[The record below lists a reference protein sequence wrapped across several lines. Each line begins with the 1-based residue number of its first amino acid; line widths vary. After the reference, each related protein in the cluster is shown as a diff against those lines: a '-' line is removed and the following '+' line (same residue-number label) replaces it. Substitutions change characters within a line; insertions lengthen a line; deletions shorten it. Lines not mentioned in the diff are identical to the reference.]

1 MIPITAIFIVGYG
14 LIKKQKVYEQFIDGA
29 KDGLGTVLSIIPT
42 LIGLMIGVKV
52 ISASG
57 LLLWIA
63 KAIGKYTTHIGVP
76 ADVIPIIIVR
86 FFSSNAANTLCLDL
100 FERCGTDSYEGFLVS
115 IIMSCTETIFYT
127 LSVYA
132 TAAKVTKT
140 TMDSCRSIYSNNGR
154 SCCKRSYYEY
164 GNIKKRSP
172 WRMVY
177 YTSGAPILY
186 VKYPT
191 NCSKLKK

>member
-1 MIPITAIFIVGYG
+1 MKIIIYLSEFMIPITAIFIVGYG

-29 KDGLGTVLSIIPT
+29 KDLSLSLMFT
-42 LIGLMIGVKV
+42 YSIGGKV

-140 TMDSCRSIYSNNGR
+140 RWTLAGAFIATMAGVAASVVITS
-154 SCCKRSYYEY
+154 
-164 GNIKKRSP
+164 
-172 WRMVY
+172 MV
-177 YTSGAPILY
+177 I
-186 VKYPT
+186 
-191 NCSKLKK
+191 

>member
-1 MIPITAIFIVGYG
+1 MKIIIYLSEFMIPITAIFIVGYG

-63 KAIGKYTTHIGVP
+63 KGIGKYTTHIGVS

-140 TMDSCRSIYSNNGR
+140 RWTLAGAFIATMAGVAASVVITS
-154 SCCKRSYYEY
+154 
-164 GNIKKRSP
+164 
-172 WRMVY
+172 MV
-177 YTSGAPILY
+177 I
-186 VKYPT
+186 
-191 NCSKLKK
+191 

>member
-1 MIPITAIFIVGYG
+1 MKIIIYLSEFMIPITAIFIVGYG
-14 LIKKQKVYEQFIDGA
+14 LIKKQKVYEHFIDGA

-140 TMDSCRSIYSNNGR
+140 RWTLAGAFIATMAGVAASVVITS
-154 SCCKRSYYEY
+154 
-164 GNIKKRSP
+164 
-172 WRMVY
+172 MV
-177 YTSGAPILY
+177 I
-186 VKYPT
+186 
-191 NCSKLKK
+191 

>member
-1 MIPITAIFIVGYG
+1 MKIIIYLSEFMIPITAIFIVGYG

-63 KAIGKYTTHIGVP
+63 KGIGKYTTHIGVP

-100 FERCGTDSYEGFLVS
+100 FFRL
-115 IIMSCTETIFYT
+115 II
-127 LSVYA
+127 
-132 TAAKVTKT
+132 
-140 TMDSCRSIYSNNGR
+140 
-154 SCCKRSYYEY
+154 
-164 GNIKKRSP
+164 
-172 WRMVY
+172 
-177 YTSGAPILY
+177 
-186 VKYPT
+186 
-191 NCSKLKK
+191 